1 MGPRRGPR
9 GKKPKFNIVSFKKIL
24 KYMKPYNLAI
34 IFAIILAILSAI
46 ATIIGPDKIKELTDE
61 ISSTM
66 MTGINLDNV
75 MKIALSLITLYGMSA
90 ILGYSQQFIMATVT
104 QKTANRL
111 RSDMDKKLYLLPLAF
126 FDKNSRGEILSK
138 VTNDVDTIAQ
148 TLSSSIANLFSSI
161 VLFFGILIMMFVT
174 NWVLA
179 IVTIVTS
186 SLGVIL
192 MPIIMGKSQ
201 KFFVGNQMLLGK
213 MNGQIEEIYTNHNV
227 VKAFNAISEEKNK
240 FNETNNNLKES
251 NWKSQFI

>member
-1 MGPRRGPR
+1 MGPRRGPMDE
-9 GKKPKFNIVSFKKIL
+9 KPKFNIVSFKKML

-174 NWVLA
+174 IGFL
-179 IVTIVTS
+179 
-186 SLGVIL
+186 
-192 MPIIMGKSQ
+192 P
-201 KFFVGNQMLLGK
+201 
-213 MNGQIEEIYTNHNV
+213 
-227 VKAFNAISEEKNK
+227 
-240 FNETNNNLKES
+240 
-251 NWKSQFI
+251 